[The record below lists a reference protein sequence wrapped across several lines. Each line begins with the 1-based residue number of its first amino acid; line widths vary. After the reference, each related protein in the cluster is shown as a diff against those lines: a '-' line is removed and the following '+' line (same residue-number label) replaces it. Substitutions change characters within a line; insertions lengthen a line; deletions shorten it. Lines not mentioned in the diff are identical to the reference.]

1 MPAIHLDR
9 LEQQLNLIFNP
20 ETSGVLFKENFLT
33 LIEAHS
39 NLAYQAGQDLQRK
52 SLTPKLHLPPILMH
66 RVQLRLVS
74 LSKKNPE
81 LAIEYA
87 EQLWSINTYETKL
100 FAAIIIGNVSEVLRN
115 DVLERLLKW
124 GMETTDYEVHQLL
137 FINGSK
143 KIRQINQNIWL
154 ESLITW
160 IDSNDQ
166 NQIVIAISAIRALIN
181 DPNFVNLPRIFKIIF
196 PLFTN
201 ASRKV
206 NAALQ
211 ILINDLAEI
220 NPNETAHFLSSV
232 LLSSPPKVTRQ
243 IIRKSLNLF
252 PDKQKLILR
261 NSLLSVSEDDLDA

>member
-20 ETSGVLFKENFLT
+20 ETSGVIFKENFLS

-39 NLAYQAGQDLQRK
+39 NLAYQAGHDLQRK

-74 LSKKNPE
+74 LSKQNPE

-100 FAAIIIGNVSEVLRN
+100 FAAIIIGNLSEVLKN
-115 DVLERLLKW
+115 DVLHRLLKW
-124 GMETTDYEVHQLL
+124 GMETPDYEIHQLL

-143 KIRQINQNIWL
+143 NIRQTNQIIWL
-154 ESLITW
+154 DSLLTW
-160 IDSNDQ
+160 IESNDQ
-166 NQIVIAISAIRALIN
+166 NQIVIAISAIRALIH
-181 DPNFVNLPRIFKIIF
+181 DASFVNLPRIYKIIT

-201 ASRKV
+201 TSRKV

-232 LLSSPPKVTRQ
+232 LLSSLPKVTKQ
-243 IIRKSLNLF
+243 IIRKSLKVF
-252 PDKQKLILR
+252 PEKQQLILR
-261 NSLLSVSEDDLDA
+261 TSLLSIPEDEQEQ